1 MLVHDYSMNEICSSL
16 NSEETLFKRLID
28 PNQGRKTDTETER
41 QREREARHKSKQDR
55 NEKETKLKRLEAK
68 R

>member
-16 NSEETLFKRLID
+16 NSEETLFKRLIN

-41 QREREARHKSKQDR
+41 QREREARHKDR
-55 NEKETKLKRLEAK
+55 NEKETKLKRFEAK

>member
-1 MLVHDYSMNEICSSL
+1 MNEICSSL
-16 NSEETLFKRLID
+16 NSEETLFKRLIN

-41 QREREARHKSKQDR
+41 QREREARHKDR
-55 NEKETKLKRLEAK
+55 NEKETKLKRFEAK